1 MQRPWGWFTFLS
13 GIKIIIKIRIKFEIN
28 CWKLVWYK
36 NEIKNK
42 RIYKLNNDR
51 KYGIKIC
58 SILMIFHTF
67 CHFLFILFTFIWS
80 FLIIVQG
87 IINEK
92 LFSKPIRKFCLFY
105 MWNYFEMFMLET
117 TLNIED
123 ILEES
128 FSTFLM
134 IEAFT
139 FVDNLFVQASEKII
153 KIQRLNNQKTEMK
166 NLIKQNNII
175 KLHTFSLI
183 P

>member
-1 MQRPWGWFTFLS
+1 
-13 GIKIIIKIRIKFEIN
+13 
-28 CWKLVWYK
+28 
-36 NEIKNK
+36 
-42 RIYKLNNDR
+42 
-51 KYGIKIC
+51 
-58 SILMIFHTF
+58 
-67 CHFLFILFTFIWS
+67 
-80 FLIIVQG
+80 
-87 IINEK
+87 
-92 LFSKPIRKFCLFY
+92 
-105 MWNYFEMFMLET
+105 MFMLET
-117 TLNIED
+117 KLNIED

-183 P
+183 PSKINKS